1 MIKHGV
7 IKWAPVYISSM
18 GSKSEYPTVSFNG
31 DRSLICD
38 TLWCYVVPIKIQFN
52 CFALENWDL
61 RRSKKKSSHSNAAPP
76 PSEKPKV
83 QLVWVQ

>member
-38 TLWCYVVPIKIQFN
+38 TLWCYVVPIKIQFKPN
-52 CFALENWDL
+52 CSAKQGRHYPLGDAL
-61 RRSKKKSSHSNAAPP
+61 PMTFP
-76 PSEKPKV
+76 TP
-83 QLVWVQ
+83 